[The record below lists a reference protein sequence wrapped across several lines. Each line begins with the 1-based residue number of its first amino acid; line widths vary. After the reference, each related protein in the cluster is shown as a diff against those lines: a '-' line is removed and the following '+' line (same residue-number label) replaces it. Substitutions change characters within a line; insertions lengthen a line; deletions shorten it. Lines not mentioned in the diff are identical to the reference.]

1 MCVRLLTRKTT
12 MALMVMLLSAC
23 SPSMVQDAVSVEQD
37 AASEEAI
44 VIAQQ
49 GSFSVGGR
57 TVVGTEQTFWVDQMY
72 VQYQIPPNART
83 YPLVLVH
90 GGGGTGRVWESTPDG
105 REGYQTIFLRRGY
118 PVYIVDFPRRG
129 RAGQPTFNGPFGS
142 LDGTQIVPDRTRKI
156 AVQFGW
162 TRWRIGPKYPDI
174 FAVQQFPADPAS
186 IDQFFQSLVPSVSDD
201 ATIIT
206 DALVELLDRIGP
218 AVLVTHSQS
227 GRFGWLT
234 SIRRPDLVKA
244 AVSYE
249 PGFVFPEDS
258 VPEPIPLFEG
268 TMPAGSPVPEVDFAT
283 LAQIPIQVVYG
294 DNIPTSPIAD
304 LPADGRRA
312 QVVASRLFEEAVT
325 ARGGDAEILH
335 LPDVGLYGN
344 SHFMFSDRECPTG
357 SRKSAAT
364 VNTSYPTFCISA
376 MLSSSRSRCAFS
388 IQRCS

>member
-1 MCVRLLTRKTT
+1 MYVRSMTPNTT
-12 MALMVMLLSAC
+12 LAMLAMLLSAC
-23 SPSMVQDAVSVEQD
+23 SPPVVPNV
-37 AASEEAI
+37 ASDDAI

-57 TVVGTEQTFWVDQMY
+57 TVVGAGQTFWVDQMY
-72 VQYQIPPNART
+72 VQYQIPLNPRT

-129 RAGQPTFNGPFGS
+129 RSGQPTFNGPFGS
-142 LDGTQIVPDRTRKI
+142 LDGTQVVPNRTGKI

-162 TRWRIGPKYPDI
+162 TRWRIGPTYPDV
-174 FAVQQFPADPAS
+174 FAVQQFPADRAS

-206 DALVELLDRIGP
+206 DALVALLDKIGP

-234 SIRRPDLVKA
+234 AIRRPNVVKA
-244 AVSYE
+244 AISYE
-249 PGFVFPEDS
+249 PGFVFPEGS
-258 VPEPIPLFEG
+258 VPEPIPRFEG
-268 TMPAGSPVPEVDFAT
+268 TMPAGTPVPEGDFAT
-283 LAQIPIQVVYG
+283 LSTVPLQVVYG
-294 DNIPTSPIAD
+294 DNIPTSPVPD

-312 QVVASRLFEEAVT
+312 QVVASRLFEEAVND
-325 ARGGDAEILH
+325 RGGSVEILH

-344 SHFMFSDRECPTG
+344 SHFMFADLNNV
-357 SRKSAAT
+357 AVADQ
-364 VNTSYPTFCISA
+364 
-376 MLSSSRSRCAFS
+376 LSLFLSEKGLDTPGESGGGLN
-388 IQRCS
+388 

>member
-1 MCVRLLTRKTT
+1 
-12 MALMVMLLSAC
+12 MVAMLLSAC
-23 SPSMVQDAVSVEQD
+23 SSPVAEVAVSD
-37 AASEEAI
+37 DAI
-44 VIAQQ
+44 VVAQQ
-49 GSFSVGGR
+49 GSFSLGGR
-57 TVVGTEQTFWVDQMY
+57 TVVAAEQTYWVDQMY
-72 VQYQIPPNART
+72 VQYQIPRDART

-129 RAGQPTFNGPFGS
+129 RSGQPTFSGPFGS
-142 LDGTQIVPDRTRKI
+142 LDGTQIVPNRTGKI

-162 TRWRIGPKYPDI
+162 TRWRIGPTYPDI
-174 FAVQQFPADPAS
+174 FAVQQFPTDPAS

-234 SIRRPDLVKA
+234 SIRRPHLVKA
-244 AVSYE
+244 AISYE
-249 PGFVFPEDS
+249 PGFVFPEGS

-268 TMPAGSPVPEVDFAT
+268 AMPAGTPVPEVDFAT
-283 LAQIPIQVVYG
+283 LATIPIQVVYG
-294 DNIPTSPIAD
+294 DNIPTSPIPD

-312 QVVASRLFEEAVT
+312 QVVASRLFEEAIE
-325 ARGGDAEILH
+325 ARGGHAEIRH

-344 SHFMFSDRECPTG
+344 SHFMFADLNNVAVADQLALFLREKGLDTRG
-357 SRKSAAT
+357 
-364 VNTSYPTFCISA
+364 TSGGG
-376 MLSSSRSRCAFS
+376 LD
-388 IQRCS
+388 